1 MAVCPILILI
11 GIFAK
16 FRKWKAFSVWRQ
28 NCRKK
33 KIRDCKKALVEN
45 LFIVNPSLR
54 PALLN
59 VREMCFR
66 ISDMGLCKV
75 EKGTTYTLRDF
86 KDAQITQL
94 RDLIIAN

>member
-1 MAVCPILILI
+1 M
-11 GIFAK
+11 
-16 FRKWKAFSVWRQ
+16 WRQ
-28 NCRKK
+28 NCRRKK
-33 KIRDCKKALVEN
+33 LRQCKKALVEN

-75 EKGTTYTLRDF
+75 EKGNTYTLKDF
-86 KDAQITQL
+86 KDAQINQL
-94 RDLIIAN
+94 REVTALVINGDGSHCNYNLLSFP